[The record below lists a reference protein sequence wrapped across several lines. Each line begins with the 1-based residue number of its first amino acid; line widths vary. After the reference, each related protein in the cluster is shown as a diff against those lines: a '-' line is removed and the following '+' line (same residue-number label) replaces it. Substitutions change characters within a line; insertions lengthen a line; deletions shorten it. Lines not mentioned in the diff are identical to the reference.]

1 MRTLRNAVLL
11 VVTLAAGMTG
21 WAVQGQSLSLD
32 QTIDRIFARET
43 QLSASLRQYNP
54 IIETYVQ
61 DMRSDSTLGMV
72 PATDH
77 YFLGQANLSQ
87 NSVREP
93 STVPAATEEQP
104 KKKGGWLHGKSDEDL
119 KKGGLSESFPKST
132 APNGFLQMIYVDPR
146 GFDRQH
152 YKLSYVRREYLGDV
166 RCLVFDVYPTDKDV
180 RERFLGRIW
189 AEDQE
194 FTIVRFDGTNAP
206 DNPKGLRPHFDSWRV
221 NAGPGLWV
229 PAYIYSAEAEAS
241 DLLWTRVRF
250 RAQTRLWGYNAKVE
264 TESDRTPEES
274 ERARGR
280 EAEGNAVDRLEA
292 SGLLA
297 PSGQLD
303 KILLTVANNLEVSNN
318 LDIDPEVKCRVLLT
332 STLESFTIGHTIIV
346 SRGLLDVLPDEAS
359 LATILAHELGHVATG
374 HVMGDQWAFSNWSIF
389 PTDGKFTHFDYPI
402 DPAGEQAAN
411 AKAMEILKKS
421 PYKDKLAGAGA
432 FLALIDT
439 ESKLLPNL
447 VSPHLESRAV
457 LAAQITG
464 NAPHSAPVSAKGA
477 EIAALPIGSR
487 VKMDPWSNQV
497 DMMKTKPVALVEGAD
512 RQPFQINPFMPFLA
526 RVNAGGKKQVSQQ
539 KADEPPKQ

>member
-1 MRTLRNAVLL
+1 MRTLKNALL
-11 VVTLAAGMTG
+11 VVTLVAGMTG
-21 WAVQGQSLSLD
+21 WAVQGQSPSLD
-32 QTIDRIFARET
+32 QTIDRIFAREN
-43 QLSASLRQYNP
+43 QLTATLRQYNP

-61 DMRSDSTLGMV
+61 DMRSDTTLGMV

-77 YFLGQANLSQ
+77 YFLGQANMSQ
-87 NSVREP
+87 NAVRLP
-93 STVPAATEEQP
+93 SAAPVPEQQP
-104 KKKGGWLHGKSDEDL
+104 KKKGWFKGKSEDDQ
-119 KKGGLSESFPKST
+119 KKGGLSESFPKMT
-132 APNGFLQMIYVDPR
+132 APNGFMQMIYVDPK
-146 GFDRQH
+146 GFDRLH
-152 YKLSYVRREYLGDV
+152 YRLSYVRREYLGEV
-166 RCLVFDVYPTDKDV
+166 RCLVFDVYPTDKDI

-229 PAYIYSAEAEAS
+229 PAYIYSAEAEMS

-264 TESDRTPEES
+264 TEADRTPEES
-274 ERARGR
+274 ERARSR
-280 EAEGNAVDRLEA
+280 EAEGNAVDRLES

-359 LATILAHELGHVATG
+359 LAAVLAHELGHVASG
-374 HVMGDQWAFSNWSIF
+374 RVMGDQWAFSNWSIF

-402 DPAGEQAAN
+402 DANGEQAAN

-421 PYKDKLAGAGA
+421 PYKDKLASAGA
-432 FLALIDT
+432 FLQLIDT
-439 ESKLLPNL
+439 QSKILPNL
-447 VSPHLESRAV
+447 VSPHLESRAI
-457 LAAQITG
+457 LAAQLTG
-464 NAPHSAPVSAKGA
+464 SAPHAAPVSAKGA

-512 RQPFQINPFMPFLA
+512 RQPFQISPFMPFLS
-526 RVNAGGKKQVSQQ
+526 RLNSAGGKQKQVSQQ
-539 KADEPPKQ
+539 KTDEAPKK